1 MKKKSVQ
8 VALMFALGL
17 AAGAGYVFASHPWI
31 CSGSTAYHWA
41 RRTVG
46 NFAPSASTSVVRA
59 ASAYT
64 GAYNRTIPTW
74 SGTVI
79 NLVSGSQLRLNY
91 GAYGINGWLGLATIS
106 NINNCVIG
114 SGRAQLNDSY
124 LRSSSYSQTNIDH
137 VACQEVG
144 HNFGLN
150 HNRSASD
157 TCMNDTILTAGN
169 RINSHDFSQLS
180 SIYASIPN

>member
-1 MKKKSVQ
+1 
-8 VALMFALGL
+8 MFLLGCVV
-17 AAGAGYVFASHPWI
+17 GAGYLFANHPWI

-46 NFAPSASTSVVRA
+46 FASPAAQSSVSRS

-64 GAYNRTIPTW
+64 SAFNKVIPTW
-74 SGTVI
+74 NATVI
-79 NLVSGSQLRLNY
+79 NLVGGSQLGLFY
-91 GAYGINGWLGLATIS
+91 GAYGANGWLGLATIS
-106 NINNCVIG
+106 NISGCTIG
-114 SGRAQLNDSY
+114 SATSQLNDSY

-144 HNFGLN
+144 HTFGLN
-150 HNRSASD
+150 HNRSSST
-157 TCMNDTILTAGN
+157 TCMNDSILTAGN
-169 RINSHDFSQLS
+169 QINQHDFDQLA